1 MTSNDYPAENIMSN
15 QERNNEYRS
24 SMRGLRAV
32 TLFLVLLGAGYV
44 STQVESAVDASKSG
58 NPVVAQAGQQDL
70 EPTAY
75 FPAQYVNQG
84 KSVEEHIQAF

>member
-1 MTSNDYPAENIMSN
+1 MTSNNYPAENIMSN
-15 QERNNEYRS
+15 QDSKEFRG

-32 TLFLVLLGAGYV
+32 TMFLVLLGAGYV

-58 NPVVAQAGQQDL
+58 TAAVAQAGQQDL
-70 EPTAY
+70 APTAY

-84 KSVEEHIQAF
+84 KTVEEYIQAF